1 MTNLITVSTC
11 NLNQWSLDFK
21 GNKDRIIQSI
31 LIAKKQGSKLR
42 IGSELEV
49 TGYGCLDHFYENDV
63 ITQSWE
69 VLADILQDKRL
80 YDIII
85 DLGMPLLFEN
95 CRYNCRVIIYN
106 GMIIGIRPKKWLA
119 NDGNYREM
127 RYFTPWLKPDSY
139 TISYKLPKIIEN
151 INSQKTTKMGNI
163 NIECLDTKIGFETCE
178 ELFTPQS
185 PNVDLS
191 LNGVEIICN
200 SSGSHHELRKL
211 DKRLDLIISAT
222 KRCGGIYL
230 YGNQIGC
237 DGDRLY
243 YDGCALI
250 VVNGEVVAQGSQFS
264 LNEVEVITATV
275 DLDEVRSYR
284 SSIIS
289 RNLQAMYNE
298 NLFTSIHVSFKLN
311 DAEEQKNS
319 YLKPTP
325 KRKIRYHLPEEEIAM
340 GPACWLWDYLRRCGG
355 PSGFFIPLSGG
366 IDSCA
371 TSMIVYSMCSLV
383 YTAIKNGNKTVLAD
397 LQKIT
402 KIKSEEPWV
411 PNSPEEIANKMFHT
425 CYMGTSNSSNE
436 TKSRAKALADRI
448 GAYHTDL
455 NMDTGVSSIIFIFE
469 VVTGK
474 KPIYK
479 VFGGSP
485 TENLALQ
492 NIQAR
497 LRMVLAYMFA
507 QLLPWYRNSWGGL
520 LVLGSSNVD
529 ECLRGYLTKYD
540 CSSADLN
547 PIGAISK
554 TDLKK
559 FISYCAKKYPNFEIL
574 NDFITAVP
582 TAELEPILEGQYT
595 QQDEADMGVTYDE
608 LSEFGYLRKVEKLGM
623 YSMFIKLLHKWGK
636 PSNDL
641 HDNLDGC
648 VVTQLEDLDNKNRS
662 DFGASITTTRGL
674 TPREIAEKV
683 KHFHKFYAI
692 NRHKQTTLTP
702 AYHAENYSTD
712 DNRFDLRPILIDSK
726 FEWASDKIDRLVEDL
741 EKVEKVINTLD

>member
-1 MTNLITVSTC
+1 MTNFITVSAC
-11 NLNQWSLDFK
+11 NLNQWALDFK
-21 GNKDRIIQSI
+21 GNKERIVQSI

-49 TGYGCLDHFYENDV
+49 TGYGCLDHFYENDT
-63 ITQSWE
+63 ITHSWE
-69 VLADILQDKRL
+69 VLADIIRDTKL
-80 YDIII
+80 YDILI
-85 DLGMPLLFEN
+85 DIGMPLLYEN
-95 CRYNCRVIIYN
+95 CRYNCRVIVYN
-106 GMIIGIRPKKWLA
+106 GMIQGIRPKKWLA

-127 RYFTPWLKPDSY
+127 RYFTPWMKPDDYS
-139 TISYKLPKIIEN
+139 IKYKLPNIIEE
-151 INSQKTTKMGNI
+151 INGQESTTLGNLVI
-163 NIECLDTKIGFETCE
+163 NCLGTKIGFETCE

-185 PNVDLS
+185 PNIDLS

-211 DKRLDLIISAT
+211 DKRLDLIINAT

-230 YGNQIGC
+230 YSNQIGC

-250 VVNGEVVAQGSQFS
+250 VVNGEVVAQASQFS

-284 SSIIS
+284 SSVIS
-289 RNLQAMYNE
+289 RNLQAMANS
-298 NLFTSIHVSFKLN
+298 NLYTNIDLSFKL
-311 DAEEQKNS
+311 EEGKTNAS
-319 YLKPTP
+319 LKPTS
-325 KRKIRYHLPEEEIAM
+325 KKQIRYHLPEEEIAM

-355 PSGFFIPLSGG
+355 PSGYFIPLSGG

-371 TSMIVYSMCSLV
+371 TSMIVYSMCNLV
-383 YTAIKNGNKTVLAD
+383 FKAIENGNKAVLSD
-397 LQKIT
+397 LQKVSKQGAEWIP
-402 KIKSEEPWV
+402 E
-411 PNSPEEIANKMFHT
+411 SPEQISNKLFHT
-425 CYMGTSNSSNE
+425 CYMGTSNSSKD
-436 TKSRAKALADRI
+436 TKDRAEALAKRI
-448 GAYHTDL
+448 GAYHTTL
-455 NMDTGVSSIIFIFE
+455 NMDSVVAAIVSLFE
-469 VVTGK
+469 VTTGK

-479 VFGGSP
+479 IFGGSP

-497 LRMVLAYMFA
+497 LRMVLSYLFA
-507 QLLPWYRNSWGGL
+507 QLLPWCRNSAGGL

-559 FISYCAKKYPNFEIL
+559 FILYCSDHFENFSIL
-574 NDFITAVP
+574 KDFITAVP
-582 TAELEPILEGQYT
+582 TAELEPIFEGKYT
-595 QQDEADMGVTYDE
+595 QQDEVDMGVTYDE

-636 PSNDL
+636 SSESL
-641 HDNLDGC
+641 HDNLDGG
-648 VVTQLEDLDNKNRS
+648 VVTQLEDADNHEIKKI
-662 DFGASITTTRGL
+662 AETRNL

-683 KHFHKFYAI
+683 KKFHKFYAI

-712 DNRFDLRPILIDSK
+712 DNRFDLRPILINSK
-726 FEWASDKIDRLVEDL
+726 FEWSSEKLDLLVEEM
-741 EKVEKVINTLD
+741 EKAEKEIMKLD

>member
-11 NLNQWSLDFK
+11 NLNQWALDFK
-21 GNKDRIIQSI
+21 GNKERIVESI

-49 TGYGCLDHFYENDV
+49 TGYGCLDHFYENDT

-69 VLADILQDKRL
+69 VLAEIIKDARL
-80 YDIII
+80 YDILI
-85 DLGMPLLFEN
+85 DIGMPILYEN
-95 CRYNCRVIIYN
+95 CRYNCRVIVYN
-106 GMIIGIRPKKWLA
+106 GIIQGIRPKKWLA

-127 RYFTPWLKPDSY
+127 RYFTPWMKADNYS
-139 TISYKLPKIIEN
+139 IKYKLPFVIEQIHN
-151 INSQKTTKMGNI
+151 QAFVCLGNI
-163 NIECLDTKIGFETCE
+163 TMNCLGTKIGFETCE

-185 PNVDLS
+185 PNIDLS

-211 DKRLDLIISAT
+211 DKRLDLIINAT

-230 YGNQIGC
+230 YANQIGC

-284 SSIIS
+284 SSVIS
-289 RNLQAMYNE
+289 RNMQAMAND
-298 NLFTSIHVSFKLN
+298 NLFASIDVPFRLQEGE
-311 DAEEQKNS
+311 ANS
-319 YLKPTP
+319 SLKPTT
-325 KRKIRYHLPEEEIAM
+325 KKTIRYHSPEEEIAL

-355 PSGFFIPLSGG
+355 PSGYFIPLSGG

-371 TSMIVYSMCSLV
+371 TSMIVYSMCDLV
-383 YTAIKNGNKTVLAD
+383 FKAIKDGNKKVLSD
-397 LQKIT
+397 LQKVSKQSLEWIP
-402 KIKSEEPWV
+402 E
-411 PNSPEEIANKMFHT
+411 SPEQISDKLFHT
-425 CYMGTSNSSNE
+425 CYMGTSNSSKE
-436 TKSRAKALADRI
+436 TKDRAEALSKRI
-448 GAYHTDL
+448 GAYHTTL
-455 NMDTGVSSIIFIFE
+455 NMDSIVAAMVTLFE
-469 VVTGK
+469 VTTGK

-479 VFGGSP
+479 IFGGSP

-497 LRMVLAYMFA
+497 LRMVLSYLFA
-507 QLLPWYRNSWGGL
+507 QLLPWCRNSYGGL

-559 FISYCAKKYPNFEIL
+559 FILYCSEHYENFSIL
-574 NDFITAVP
+574 KDFITAVP
-582 TAELEPILEGQYT
+582 TAELEPIVEGQYT
-595 QQDEADMGVTYDE
+595 QQDEADMGVSYDE
-608 LSEFGYLRKVEKLGM
+608 LSEFGYLRKVEKLGI
-623 YSMFIKLLHKWGK
+623 YSMFVKLLHKWGK
-636 PSNDL
+636 TSNSL

-648 VVTQLEDLDNKNRS
+648 IVTQLEDLDNIDVKKS
-662 DFGASITTTRGL
+662 VLTRGL
-674 TPREIAEKV
+674 SPREIAEKV

-712 DNRFDLRPILIDSK
+712 DNRFDLRPILINSK
-726 FEWASDKIDRLVEDL
+726 FEWGSAKIDLLVDAM
-741 EKVEKVINTLD
+741 EKAEKEIMKLD